1 MTMALDNELIRAVEE
16 AVKEVGQPSTVAKRI
31 IAWLEAMS
39 SGETTRS
46 DLDDFLK
53 TTLTSIVSK
62 YSTEES

>member
-1 MTMALDNELIRAVEE
+1 MSLDQEMIRAVEE
-16 AVKEVGQPSTVAKRI
+16 AVQEVGQPTTVAKRI

-53 TTLTSIVSK
+53 TTLTSISSK
-62 YSTEES
+62 YTSEGA

>member
-1 MTMALDNELIRAVEE
+1 MSLDQELVRAVEE
-16 AVKEVGQPSTVAKRI
+16 AVSEAGQPPTVSKRI

-53 TTLTSIVSK
+53 ITLTSIVSK
-62 YSTEES
+62 YSSEGL